1 MKASKLFGCALAVT
15 YGIYLG
21 KALGAFTVGMLCAA
35 ADSSKA
41 TEDDSEPE
49 SKTE

>member
-35 ADSSKA
+35 ADNSKA